1 MMQLPQ
7 KQMAG
12 MNVARTAVKQTGA
25 FMNRLLI
32 IAILVIST
40 VPLYAQGQTPN
51 TAKLKADAQNVVKII
66 SGDKLK
72 TQTYCEIAELSDQI
86 DEEENPT
93 KAEEL
98 SHKVNKLEEKLGPE
112 YLALVGG
119 LKDIDPNSQ
128 DAQEIGS
135 ILEALDRFCGD

>member
-1 MMQLPQ
+1 
-7 KQMAG
+7 
-12 MNVARTAVKQTGA
+12 MNVALTAVKQTGA

-40 VPLYAQGQTPN
+40 MPLYAQGQTPN

>member
-1 MMQLPQ
+1 
-7 KQMAG
+7 
-12 MNVARTAVKQTGA
+12 MNVALTAVKQTGA

>member
-1 MMQLPQ
+1 
-7 KQMAG
+7 
-12 MNVARTAVKQTGA
+12 MNVALTAVKQTGA

-98 SHKVNKLEEKLGPE
+98 SHRINKLEEKLGPE

>member
-1 MMQLPQ
+1 MRVLRNS
-7 KQMAG
+7 AST
-12 MNVARTAVKQTGA
+12 RTDDFTHVVFGKFAS
-25 FMNRLLI
+25 
-32 IAILVIST
+32 ILAIST

>member
-1 MMQLPQ
+1 M
-7 KQMAG
+7 
-12 MNVARTAVKQTGA
+12 
-25 FMNRLLI
+25 
-32 IAILVIST
+32 
-40 VPLYAQGQTPN
+40 
-51 TAKLKADAQNVVKII
+51 
-66 SGDKLK
+66 
-72 TQTYCEIAELSDQI
+72 SDQI

-135 ILEALDRFCGD
+135 ILEERSTDSAEISKPVPKAGMANRIG

>member
-1 MMQLPQ
+1 
-7 KQMAG
+7 
-12 MNVARTAVKQTGA
+12 
-25 FMNRLLI
+25 
-32 IAILVIST
+32 

>member
-1 MMQLPQ
+1 
-7 KQMAG
+7 
-12 MNVARTAVKQTGA
+12 MNVALTAVKQTGA

-51 TAKLKADAQNVVKII
+51 TAKLKAEAQNVVKII
-66 SGDKLK
+66 SGDKPK

-93 KAEEL
+93 KAKEL

>member
-12 MNVARTAVKQTGA
+12 MNVALTAVKQTGA

>member
-1 MMQLPQ
+1 
-7 KQMAG
+7 
-12 MNVARTAVKQTGA
+12 MNVK
-25 FMNRLLI
+25 LI
-32 IAILVIST
+32 VAILAIAFVS
-40 VPLYAQGQTPN
+40 VCAQAQQPSG
-51 TAKLKADAQNVVKII
+51 AKLKADAQNVVKII

-135 ILEALDRFCGD
+135 ILEALDRFCGCLLYTSPSPRD

>member
-1 MMQLPQ
+1 
-7 KQMAG
+7 
-12 MNVARTAVKQTGA
+12 
-25 FMNRLLI
+25 MNRLLI

-98 SHKVNKLEEKLGPE
+98 SHRVNKLEEKLGPE

>member
-1 MMQLPQ
+1 
-7 KQMAG
+7 
-12 MNVARTAVKQTGA
+12 MNVALTAVKQTGA

-51 TAKLKADAQNVVKII
+51 TAKLKAEAQNVVKII

-93 KAEEL
+93 KAKEL